1 MRENRGSGLGISMRM
16 NLSTIERGSERK
28 GKEARVGEVETVE
41 KVGKLM
47 GVNGKTRIML
57 WTSPVSI

>member
-1 MRENRGSGLGISMRM
+1 MRM